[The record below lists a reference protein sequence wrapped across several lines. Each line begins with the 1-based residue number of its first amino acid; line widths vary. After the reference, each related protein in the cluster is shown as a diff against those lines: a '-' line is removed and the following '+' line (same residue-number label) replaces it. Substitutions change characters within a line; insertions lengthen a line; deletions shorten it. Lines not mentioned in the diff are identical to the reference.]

1 MNVLVRCALL
11 VIAAHQFAARAD
23 AQRYRIA
30 IGVPGGQTAIAEF
43 RPCIPAEGSG
53 CGAWIDHTSAS
64 VDGQPPV
71 VKSALTRNGADSVSI
86 ANGGVRMRSM
96 QKAARGD
103 AKVLGIRQSVARAI
117 ALSADSRYVFAAYE
131 STAADGV
138 VVYMIDLDTRTA
150 IASLPIARLEGG
162 IGMVP

>member
-1 MNVLVRCALL
+1 MSNLIR
-11 VIAAHQFAARAD
+11 IAGAAMIVAGLGSRAG
-23 AQRYRIA
+23 AQRYRVA

-53 CGAWIDHTSAS
+53 CGAWIDHTSPS
-64 VDGQPPV
+64 IDGQPPV
-71 VKSALTRNGADSVSI
+71 VKSALTLNGSDSVSI

-96 QKAARGD
+96 KKSARGD

-117 ALSADSRYVFAAYE
+117 ALSGDSRYVFAAYE
-131 STAADGV
+131 STAMDGV

-150 IASLPIARLEGG
+150 IASLPLRKLDGG
-162 IGMVP
+162 ISMAP